1 MLRDI
6 GNYLFSMTF
15 VTVAAIYGLGLP
27 TLVTGNTKLVKEY
40 YYDDALK
47 SYILD
52 IFLIAAYLWAGK
64 TAVKALYP
72 RAGLVESSIIIAIT
86 SMLITTC
93 FMFLIPAVQSPS
105 SFFVRWFKAVG
116 FKAAIYDACLIV
128 LTYLTMKAVHNLLP
142 KV

>member
-1 MLRDI
+1 MKTLNQR
-6 GNYLFSMTF
+6 GRMESK
-15 VTVAAIYGLGLP
+15 TVYFEKPGDENTDETLSLARKRAEELGIK
-27 TLVTGNTKLVKEY
+27 TILVASTV
-40 YYDDALK
+40 
-47 SYILD
+47 
-52 IFLIAAYLWAGK
+52 GK

-72 RAGLVESSIIIAIT
+72 KAGLVESSIIIAVT
-86 SMLITTC
+86 SMLITTG
-93 FMFLIPAVQSPS
+93 FMFLIPAVQNPS